1 MLTAALFAV
10 AQDMEATLV
19 STDRKMDK
27 EDVVYIYIHNR
38 LLLRH
43 KREQNFGTGSNMCEL
58 LRHYAKW
65 NKWKTKTNTVWYY
78 PLHVESKTKTNKLVN
93 IMKETQTRRHKEQTS
108 GQQWRGGEQGRGST
122 GLGGEGT
129 KLLGVRRATRDVL
142 HSTRTTVSI
151 LY

>member
-58 LRHYAKW
+58 LRHYAK
-65 NKWKTKTNTVWYY
+65 
-78 PLHVESKTKTNKLVN
+78 
-93 IMKETQTRRHKEQTS
+93 
-108 GQQWRGGEQGRGST
+108 
-122 GLGGEGT
+122 
-129 KLLGVRRATRDVL
+129 
-142 HSTRTTVSI
+142 
-151 LY
+151 